1 MKIAIILGGS
11 LSQKWVIS
19 SERHCKKSTWCSAKE
34 DAGVLDK
41 VPIKRLVSFDDGVE
55 NGIFPVVAFT
65 DGVEFCSENKET
77 SASSGEGYD
86 SVVVGVNDGL
96 AGSRI

>member
-1 MKIAIILGGS
+1 M
-11 LSQKWVIS
+11 
-19 SERHCKKSTWCSAKE
+19 
-34 DAGVLDK
+34 LDE
-41 VPIKRLVSFDDGVE
+41 VPISRLASFDDAVD

-65 DGVEFCSENKET
+65 DGDKFCSENKEL

-96 AGSRI
+96 A